1 MSSTSPRWGRRGQV
15 RVSAGGAAT
24 ATLPVPAAVAA
35 VASAAA
41 AGTARMKDPPRR
53 NKYFRSRSP
62 VHELLSPKGGSTGER
77 AERLSDDKRW
87 RIQMMIEYTPI
98 PESGE
103 HEPDQ
108 EPKEEEETTG
118 SAAPATKTD
127 QMAPPEQG
135 GARPRAGTWSLGH
148 SRHLSGPPGS
158 RQRRKSGDDIVKQ
171 AGGAPPTPTAPS
183 PAPTDSP
190 SKKSSLLDSFR
201 PRSKSDA
208 TRSMRRPNIISSMKT
223 SIQQHSIVG
232 AGPPAGKA
240 VPPASLPTSPQAAD
254 ALEPPQRHRARSG
267 SESSKSAMRSVI
279 DRLRGRS
286 QSVVE
291 SDKRKFAKS
300 HSTISSASFNANLY
314 RRHDDPYRRRSLS
327 GGDAISD
334 SNRMAI
340 LFRDSRGLPAV
351 DPFMDT
357 LHSTDLKEDESQ
369 IYIKFFKFHK
379 CYDLIPTS
387 AKLVV
392 FDTQLLVKKA
402 FFALVYNGV
411 RAAPLWDSSKQQYVG
426 MLTITDFIRILQMYY
441 RNSDERI
448 EELEEHKLETW
459 RTVLESDS
467 KPLIFIEPEA
477 SLYDAITM
485 LLQNRIHRLP
495 VIDPVSGDV
504 LYIITHKRILR
515 FLCLYLHNLPRPS
528 FLSRTLGELRIGTFD
543 KIETARPD
551 TPVIEALTKFVE
563 RRVSALPIVDDDNK
577 LTHIYAK
584 FDVINLAAEKTYNNL
599 NVPLMAANSHR
610 SENKVEACKLSDTLM
625 QVLDK
630 IVHAEVH
637 RLVITDDEQRVIGI
651 ISLSDILDALVIRPH
666 EYNTMAESPSE
677 SEVDDDERH
686 MIVEE
691 EPGVEEEPVAA
702 AAGIERLTLTDG
714 AGAHKDG

>member
-1 MSSTSPRWGRRGQV
+1 MVPGTFAPPGGSSRQSPATEVGGRHRLAVDQGRRADAA
-15 RVSAGGAAT
+15 AGRAGRLAQQEAHVPR
-24 ATLPVPAAVAA
+24 LVPAALQVGRHALHAPAQHHLVYEELAAALHSGEPGWRKGPARVPADVAA
-35 VASAAA
+35 GGRRAGAALGALTAPAPAPSPPSLPCAAS
-41 AGTARMKDPPRR
+41 
-53 NKYFRSRSP
+53 S
-62 VHELLSPKGGSTGER
+62 
-77 AERLSDDKRW
+77 
-87 RIQMMIEYTPI
+87 
-98 PESGE
+98 
-103 HEPDQ
+103 
-108 EPKEEEETTG
+108 TG
-118 SAAPATKTD
+118 SAA
-127 QMAPPEQG
+127 
-135 GARPRAGTWSLGH
+135 
-148 SRHLSGPPGS
+148 
-158 RQRRKSGDDIVKQ
+158 
-171 AGGAPPTPTAPS
+171 
-183 PAPTDSP
+183 
-190 SKKSSLLDSFR
+190 
-201 PRSKSDA
+201 
-208 TRSMRRPNIISSMKT
+208 
-223 SIQQHSIVG
+223 
-232 AGPPAGKA
+232 
-240 VPPASLPTSPQAAD
+240 
-254 ALEPPQRHRARSG
+254 
-267 SESSKSAMRSVI
+267 
-279 DRLRGRS
+279 RS

-300 HSTISSASFNANLY
+300 HSTISSANFNANLY
-314 RRHDDPYRRRSLS
+314 RRHDDPFRRRSLS

-334 SNRMAI
+334 HNRMAI

-411 RAAPLWDSSKQQYVG
+411 RAAPLWDSRKQQYVG

-467 KPLIFIEPEA
+467 KPLIYIAPEA
-477 SLYDAITM
+477 SLYEAITT
-485 LLQNRIHRLP
+485 LLKNRIHRLP

-515 FLCLYLHNLPRPS
+515 FLCLYINNLPRPS
-528 FLSRTLGELRIGTFD
+528 FTNRTLGELRIGTFD

-551 TPVIEALTKFVE
+551 TPVIEALTKFVN
-563 RRVSALPIVDDDNK
+563 RRVSALPIVDQDNK

-610 SENKVEACKLSDTLM
+610 SDTKVEACCLSDTLSE
-625 QVLDK
+625 VVDK

-637 RLVITDDEQRVIGI
+637 RLVITDDHQHVIGI

-666 EYNTMAESPSE
+666 EYTMRVPKKGAPGGEAAGSADGDLLGEDES
-677 SEVDDDERH
+677 H
-686 MIVEE
+686 TIVEE
-691 EPGVEEEPVAA
+691 EPGDEEEPVAA
-702 AAGIERLTLTDG
+702 AAGVARLTLSG
-714 AGAHKDG
+714 KNA

>member
-1 MSSTSPRWGRRGQV
+1 MLPQQCALEDWSLVIAGRRAPSPQ
-15 RVSAGGAAT
+15 AY
-24 ATLPVPAAVAA
+24 
-35 VASAAA
+35 
-41 AGTARMKDPPRR
+41 ARRR
-53 NKYFRSRSP
+53 GSP
-62 VHELLSPKGGSTGER
+62 VFSGKASPSLLH
-77 AERLSDDKRW
+77 
-87 RIQMMIEYTPI
+87 QV
-98 PESGE
+98 
-103 HEPDQ
+103 Q
-108 EPKEEEETTG
+108 EEEETSG
-118 SAAPATKTD
+118 SAAPSAKPD
-127 QMAPPEQG
+127 QMAPPDQGAQG

-148 SRHLSGPPGS
+148 SRHLAGQGS

-171 AGGAPPTPTAPS
+171 AGAGAGAAPAAPTAPS
-183 PAPTDSP
+183 PTVTDSP

-223 SIQQHSIVG
+223 SLQHSMG
-232 AGPPAGKA
+232 GPAAGKTL
-240 VPPASLPTSPQAAD
+240 PPSSLPTSPQAVD

-291 SDKRKFAKS
+291 ADKRKFAKS

-357 LHSTDLKEDESQ
+357 IHSTDLKEDESQ

-411 RAAPLWDSSKQQYVG
+411 RAAPLWDSKKQQYVG

-467 KPLIFIEPEA
+467 KPLIYIEPEA
-477 SLYDAITM
+477 SLYDAITT
-485 LLQNRIHRLP
+485 LLENRIHRLP

-528 FLSRTLGELRIGTFD
+528 FLNRPLSELRIGTYD

-563 RRVSALPIVDDDNK
+563 RRVSALPIVDADNK

-610 SENKVEACKLSDTLM
+610 SENKVEACRLSDTLI
-625 QVLDK
+625 QVLEK

-666 EYNTMAESPSE
+666 EYNTMGDSTSDSE
-677 SEVDDDERH
+677 PADDDERH

-691 EPGVEEEPVAA
+691 EPGDEEEPVAA
-702 AAGIERLTLTDG
+702 AAGIGRLSLSG
-714 AGAHKDG
+714 SGHKDG

>member
-1 MSSTSPRWGRRGQV
+1 MVPQWSWRDLPAAASPSVSRRPAGQ
-15 RVSAGGAAT
+15 AAT
-24 ATLPVPAAVAA
+24 FARPRAHAATL
-35 VASAAA
+35 
-41 AGTARMKDPPRR
+41 T
-53 NKYFRSRSP
+53 
-62 VHELLSPKGGSTGER
+62 GGQGNGCGPLHR
-77 AERLSDDKRW
+77 V
-87 RIQMMIEYTPI
+87 
-98 PESGE
+98 
-103 HEPDQ
+103 
-108 EPKEEEETTG
+108 KEEEESPG
-118 SAAPATKTD
+118 SGALSGKSE
-127 QMAPPEQG
+127 QMAPPEPGAQG

-148 SRHLSGPPGS
+148 SRHLAGPPGS
-158 RQRRKSGDDIVKQ
+158 RQRRKSGDDIVSQSTK
-171 AGGAPPTPTAPS
+171 AGAQTPPPAAPA
-183 PAPTDSP
+183 DSP
-190 SKKSSLLDSFR
+190 SKKPTFLDSFR

-208 TRSMRRPNIISSMKT
+208 TRSMRRPNIISSMKN
-223 SIQQHSIVG
+223 SLQHSIVG
-232 AGPPAGKA
+232 SPAGGKGPP
-240 VPPASLPTSPQAAD
+240 VSLPTSPQAAD
-254 ALEPPQRHRARSG
+254 ALEPPSARYRARSG
-267 SESSKSAMRSVI
+267 SESSKSAVRSVI
-279 DRLRGRS
+279 DRIRGRS

-300 HSTISSASFNANLY
+300 HSTISSANFNANLY
-314 RRHDDPYRRRSLS
+314 RRHDDPFRRRSLS

-334 SNRMAI
+334 HNRMAI

-411 RAAPLWDSSKQQYVG
+411 RAAPLWDSRKQQYVG

-467 KPLIFIEPEA
+467 KPLIYIAPEA
-477 SLYDAITM
+477 SLYEAITT
-485 LLQNRIHRLP
+485 LLKNRIHRLP

-515 FLCLYLHNLPRPS
+515 FLCLYINNLPRPS
-528 FLSRTLGELRIGTFD
+528 FTNRTLGELRIGTFD

-551 TPVIEALTKFVE
+551 TPVIEALTKFVN
-563 RRVSALPIVDDDNK
+563 RRVSALPIVDQDNK

-610 SENKVEACKLSDTLM
+610 SDTKVEACCLSDTLSE
-625 QVLDK
+625 VVDK

-637 RLVITDDEQRVIGI
+637 RLVITDDHQHVIGI

-666 EYNTMAESPSE
+666 EYTMRVPKKGAPGGEAAGSADGDLLGEDES
-677 SEVDDDERH
+677 H
-686 MIVEE
+686 TIVEE
-691 EPGVEEEPVAA
+691 EPGDEEEPVAA
-702 AAGIERLTLTDG
+702 AAGVARLTLSG
-714 AGAHKDG
+714 KNA

>member
-1 MSSTSPRWGRRGQV
+1 V
-15 RVSAGGAAT
+15 AAGAGAA
-24 ATLPVPAAVAA
+24 ATGASVP
-35 VASAAA
+35 
-41 AGTARMKDPPRR
+41 D
-53 NKYFRSRSP
+53 
-62 VHELLSPKGGSTGER
+62 SPK
-77 AERLSDDKRW
+77 KN
-87 RIQMMIEYTPI
+87 
-98 PESGE
+98 
-103 HEPDQ
+103 
-108 EPKEEEETTG
+108 
-118 SAAPATKTD
+118 
-127 QMAPPEQG
+127 
-135 GARPRAGTWSLGH
+135 
-148 SRHLSGPPGS
+148 
-158 RQRRKSGDDIVKQ
+158 
-171 AGGAPPTPTAPS
+171 
-183 PAPTDSP
+183 
-190 SKKSSLLDSFR
+190 SLLENLMR

-208 TRSMRRPNIISSMKT
+208 NRSMRRPNIISSMKT
-223 SIQQHSIVG
+223 TLQQTIVG
-232 AGPPAGKA
+232 GGAPSGKG
-240 VPPASLPTSPQAAD
+240 PPASLPTSPQAAD
-254 ALEPPQRHRARSG
+254 SLELPQGRYRARSG
-267 SESSKSAMRSVI
+267 SESSKSAVRSVI
-279 DRLRGRS
+279 DRIRGRS

-291 SDKRKFAKS
+291 ADKRKFAKS

-314 RRHDDPYRRRSLS
+314 RRHEDPYRRRSLS

-334 SNRMAI
+334 HARMAI
-340 LFRDSRGLPAV
+340 LFRDSRGLPVV

-357 LHSTDLKEDESQ
+357 LHATDLKEDESQ

-411 RAAPLWDSSKQQYVG
+411 RAAPLWDSRKQQFVG

-467 KPLIFIEPEA
+467 KPLIYIGPEA
-477 SLYDAITM
+477 SLYEAITT

-515 FLCLYLHNLPRPS
+515 FLCLYIHNLPRPG
-528 FLSRTLGELRIGTFD
+528 FMARTLGELRIGTYD
-543 KIETARPD
+543 TIETARPD
-551 TPVIEALTKFVE
+551 TPVIEALTKFVN

-599 NVPLMAANSHR
+599 DVPLMAANSHR
-610 SENKVEACKLSDTLM
+610 SDTKVEACRLSDTLS
-625 QVLDK
+625 QVLEK

-666 EYNTMAESPSE
+666 EYNMGLDEPADGEAAADDHAAES
-677 SEVDDDERH
+677 H
-686 MIVEE
+686 TIMEE
-691 EPGVEEEPVAA
+691 EPGDEEDPAA
-702 AAGIERLTLTDG
+702 VVDGLARLTLTQH
-714 AGAHKDG
+714 AA

>member
-1 MSSTSPRWGRRGQV
+1 MPQLCLNIYS
-15 RVSAGGAAT
+15 
-24 ATLPVPAAVAA
+24 
-35 VASAAA
+35 
-41 AGTARMKDPPRR
+41 
-53 NKYFRSRSP
+53 NFF
-62 VHELLSPKGGSTGER
+62 ELEQRPDGDTYHLSQISEWDR
-77 AERLSDDKRW
+77 
-87 RIQMMIEYTPI
+87 
-98 PESGE
+98 
-103 HEPDQ
+103 PDQ
-108 EPKEEEETTG
+108 E
-118 SAAPATKTD
+118 TD
-127 QMAPPEQG
+127 DE
-135 GARPRAGTWSLGH
+135 L
-148 SRHLSGPPGS
+148 
-158 RQRRKSGDDIVKQ
+158 
-171 AGGAPPTPTAPS
+171 
-183 PAPTDSP
+183 
-190 SKKSSLLDSFR
+190 
-201 PRSKSDA
+201 
-208 TRSMRRPNIISSMKT
+208 
-223 SIQQHSIVG
+223 IQQ
-232 AGPPAGKA
+232 
-240 VPPASLPTSPQAAD
+240 LAA
-254 ALEPPQRHRARSG
+254 E
-267 SESSKSAMRSVI
+267 
-279 DRLRGRS
+279 
-286 QSVVE
+286 
-291 SDKRKFAKS
+291 
-300 HSTISSASFNANLY
+300 
-314 RRHDDPYRRRSLS
+314 
-327 GGDAISD
+327 
-334 SNRMAI
+334 
-340 LFRDSRGLPAV
+340 
-351 DPFMDT
+351 
-357 LHSTDLKEDESQ
+357 EDESQ

-666 EYNTMAESPSE
+666 EYNTMSESPSE

-691 EPGVEEEPVAA
+691 EPGVEEEFVAA
-702 AAGIERLTLTDG
+702 AAGIERLTLADG